1 MDPLKMNLAVFVL
14 PQVQMRD
21 RILFVI
27 TLACTLAATA
37 SAQQPEGE
45 AVFTSDSKLVEL
57 HATVTGRDGTLLT
70 DLPRS
75 VFKVFENDIP
85 QEIKVFRHE
94 DAPVSLGLI
103 IDNSASMTDKH
114 ARVAAALLTLVRASN
129 PGDEEFV
136 MEFNE
141 TPRIVQDFTQDTEQL
156 ADKLKKADA
165 RGQTALR
172 DAVSMGI
179 AHVARVGRNDRKVLV
194 VVTDGEDNSSGLDL
208 ARLTRE
214 AEQRGVL
221 VYAIG
226 LLNDSNERESAR
238 ARKDLDTLTMATG
251 GEAFYPKELDEV
263 DGIATHV
270 AQDLRN
276 QYTIAY
282 VPTDQ
287 RPDGTF
293 RRIKLVVTSPPDAV
307 VRTRE
312 GYYASSHGESGGGSV

>member
-1 MDPLKMNLAVFVL
+1 M
-14 PQVQMRD
+14 
-21 RILFVI
+21 
-27 TLACTLAATA
+27 
-37 SAQQPEGE
+37 
-45 AVFTSDSKLVEL
+45 
-57 HATVTGRDGTLLT
+57 
-70 DLPRS
+70 
-75 VFKVFENDIP
+75 
-85 QEIKVFRHE
+85 
-94 DAPVSLGLI
+94 SLGLI
-103 IDNSASMTDKH
+103 VDNSASMTDKH
-114 ARVAAALLTLVRASN
+114 ARVAAALLTLLRASN

-136 MEFNE
+136 MEFHE
-141 TPRIVQDFTQDTEQL
+141 TPKNVLDFTQDTEQL
-156 ADKLKKADA
+156 ADKLRKADA
-165 RGQTALR
+165 GGRTALR

-179 AHVARVGRNDRKVLV
+179 AHIARSGKNDRKVLV

-226 LLNDSNERESAR
+226 LLNDSNEREAAR
-238 ARKDLDTLTMATG
+238 ARKDLDTLTAATG

-263 DGIATHV
+263 DGIAKHV
-270 AQDLRN
+270 AHDLRN

-282 VPTDQ
+282 SPTDQ
-287 RPDGTF
+287 RLDGTF

>member
-1 MDPLKMNLAVFVL
+1 LAVFVL
-14 PQVQMRD
+14 PKVRMRD
-21 RILFVI
+21 KTLFVVI
-27 TLACTLAATA
+27 IACTLSASA
-37 SAQQPEGE
+37 SAQQPEAE

-57 HATVTGRDGTLLT
+57 HATVTGPDGTLLT
-70 DLPRS
+70 ELPRS
-75 VFKVFENDIP
+75 AFKVFENDSP

-141 TPRIVQDFTQDTEQL
+141 TPKIVQDFTQDTDQL

-165 RGQTALR
+165 GGQTALR
-172 DAVSMGI
+172 DAVSVGI
-179 AHVARVGRNDRKVLV
+179 SHLARLGKNDRKVLV
-194 VVTDGEDNSSGLDL
+194 VVTDGEDNSSGIDL
-208 ARLTRE
+208 SRVTRE
-214 AEQRGVL
+214 AEQHGVL

-226 LLNDSNERESAR
+226 LLNDSNEREAAR
-238 ARKDLDTLTMATG
+238 ARKDLDTIAAATG
-251 GEAFYPKELDEV
+251 GEAFYPKDLNEV
-263 DGIATHV
+263 DGIAKHV
-270 AQDLRN
+270 AHDVRN

-282 VPTDQ
+282 IPTDQ
-287 RPDGTF
+287 RLDGTF

-307 VRTRE
+307 AKTRD
-312 GYYASSHGESGGGSV
+312 GYYASSHGES

>member
-1 MDPLKMNLAVFVL
+1 
-14 PQVQMRD
+14 MRD
-21 RILFVI
+21 KILVLI
-27 TLACTLAATA
+27 TITCTLTPTA
-37 SAQQPEGE
+37 SAQQPEPE

-57 HATVTGRDGTLLT
+57 HATVTGPDGTLLT

-75 VFKVFENDIP
+75 AFKVFENDIP
-85 QEIKVFRHE
+85 QEIRVFRRE

-103 IDNSASMTDKH
+103 VDNSASMIDKH

-141 TPRIVQDFTQDTEQL
+141 TPKIVQDFTQDTEQL
-156 ADKLKKADA
+156 ADKLRKADA
-165 RGQTALR
+165 GGQTALR

-179 AHVARVGRNDRKVLV
+179 AHIARMGKNDRKVLV
-194 VVTDGEDNSSGLDL
+194 IVTDGEDNSSGMDL
-208 ARLTRE
+208 ARVTRE

-226 LLNDSNERESAR
+226 LLNDSNEREAAR
-238 ARKDLDTLTMATG
+238 ARKDLDTLTAATG

-263 DGIATHV
+263 DGIAKHV
-270 AQDLRN
+270 AHDLRN

-282 VPTDQ
+282 SPTDQ
-287 RPDGTF
+287 RQDGTF
-293 RRIKLVVTSPPDAV
+293 RRIRLVVTSPPDAV

-312 GYYASSHGESGGGSV
+312 GYYASSHGKSGGGSV

>member
-1 MDPLKMNLAVFVL
+1 LEVFVL
-14 PQVQMRD
+14 FNVPMRD
-21 RILFVI
+21 KILFLL
-27 TLACTLAATA
+27 TFACTLATTA
-37 SAQQPEGE
+37 SAQQPETE

-57 HATVTGRDGTLLT
+57 HATVTGPDGSLLT

-75 VFKVFENDIP
+75 VFKVFENDVP

-114 ARVAAALLTLVRASN
+114 ARVAAALLTLVKASN

-136 MEFNE
+136 VEFNQ
-141 TPRIVQDFTQDTEQL
+141 TPKVVQDFTQDTAQL
-156 ADKLKKADA
+156 ADKLKRADA
-165 RGQTALR
+165 SGQTALR
-172 DAVSMGI
+172 DALSMGI
-179 AHVARVGRNDRKVLV
+179 AHVARLGKNDRKVLV
-194 VVTDGEDNSSGLDL
+194 IVTDGEDNSSSIDL

-238 ARKDLDTLTMATG
+238 ARKDLDTLTAATG
-251 GEAFYPKELDEV
+251 GEAFYPKDLDEV
-263 DGIATHV
+263 DGIAKHV
-270 AQDLRN
+270 AHDLRN

-282 VPTDQ
+282 IPTDQ
-287 RPDGTF
+287 HLDGTF

-307 VRTRE
+307 AKTRE
-312 GYYASSHGESGGGSV
+312 GYYASSHPES

>member
-1 MDPLKMNLAVFVL
+1 MHLAVFVL
-14 PQVQMRD
+14 PDVSMREK
-21 RILFVI
+21 ILFVV
-27 TLACTLAATA
+27 TMACTLAASA
-37 SAQQPEGE
+37 SAQQPEAE

-57 HATVTGRDGTLLT
+57 HATVKGPDGTLLT

-75 VFKVFENDIP
+75 AFRVFENDAA

-136 MEFNE
+136 MEFNQ
-141 TPRIVQDFTQDTEQL
+141 TPKMVQDFTQDTEQL

-165 RGQTALR
+165 SGETALR

-179 AHVARVGRNDRKVLV
+179 AHVARLGKNDRKVLV
-194 VVTDGEDNSSGLDL
+194 VVTDGEDNSSGINLD
-208 ARLTRE
+208 RLKRE
-214 AEQRGVL
+214 AEQQGVL

-226 LLNDSNERESAR
+226 LLNDSNEREAAR
-238 ARKDLDTLTMATG
+238 ARKDLDTLAMATG

-263 DGIATHV
+263 DGIAKHV
-270 AQDLRN
+270 AHDLRN

-282 VPTDQ
+282 IPTDQ
-287 RPDGTF
+287 RQDGTF

-307 VRTRE
+307 AKTRE
-312 GYYASSHGESGGGSV
+312 GYYASSHGES

>member
-1 MDPLKMNLAVFVL
+1 
-14 PQVQMRD
+14 MRD
-21 RILFVI
+21 KILVLVAI
-27 TLACTLAATA
+27 ACTLAAA
-37 SAQQPEGE
+37 SGQQPEFE

-57 HATVTGRDGTLLT
+57 HATVTGPDGTLLT

-75 VFKVFENDIP
+75 AFKVFENDIP

-103 IDNSASMTDKH
+103 VDNSASMTDKH

-156 ADKLKKADA
+156 ADKLRKADA
-165 RGQTALR
+165 GGQTALR

-179 AHVARVGRNDRKVLV
+179 AHIARSGKNDRKVLV

-226 LLNDSNERESAR
+226 LLNDSNEREAAR
-238 ARKDLDTLTMATG
+238 ARKDLDTLTAATG

-263 DGIATHV
+263 DGIAKHV
-270 AQDLRN
+270 AHDLRN

-282 VPTDQ
+282 SPTDQ
-287 RPDGTF
+287 RLDGTF
-293 RRIKLVVTSPPDAV
+293 RRIKLVVTAPPDAV

-312 GYYASSHGESGGGSV
+312 GYYASSRGDSGGGSI